1 MFTIKGYRRLN
12 AALAAVLLAAALP
25 LAGCGMSGGS
35 NSSSIKQQSYAD
47 DGLLGRTN
55 TNPHIP
61 GRHMALNYDN
71 DYKMMSTTIKNLNG
85 VAGSHVTFN
94 GADAYVTVKLKPGLD
109 AQQRQTVESQAATVL
124 RFNFPRYNIHVET
137 VEAKR

>member
-1 MFTIKGYRRLN
+1 MLKPTGFRLN
-12 AALAAVLLAAALP
+12 MLLAAALLAASLP
-25 LAGCGMSGGS
+25 IAGCGVSGGS

-47 DGLLGRTN
+47 DGLLGRTSSY
-55 TNPHIP
+55 PRIP

-85 VAGSHVTFN
+85 VAGSQVTFN

-109 AQQRQTVESQAATVL
+109 AKQRQTVESQATTVL
-124 RFNFPRYNIHVET
+124 RFNFPRYNIHVST
-137 VEAKR
+137 VGGR

>member
-1 MFTIKGYRRLN
+1 MFKFNGIRLKT
-12 AALAAVLLAAALP
+12 LLAALLLAASLP
-25 LAGCGMSGGS
+25 LAGCGVSGGS

-47 DGLLGRTN
+47 DGLLGRTSSYPN
-55 TNPHIP
+55 MP
-61 GRHMALNYDN
+61 GRHMTNNYDN
-71 DYKMMSTTIKNLNG
+71 DYKMMSVAIQNLNG

-94 GADAYVTVKLKPGLD
+94 GANAYVTVNLKPGLD

-137 VEAKR
+137 AGGGGR

>member
-1 MFTIKGYRRLN
+1 MLKPTGFRLN
-12 AALAAVLLAAALP
+12 MLLAAALLAASLP
-25 LAGCGMSGGS
+25 IAGCGVSGGS

-47 DGLLGRTN
+47 DGLLGRTSSY
-55 TNPHIP
+55 PRIP

-85 VAGSHVTFN
+85 VAGSQVTFN

-109 AQQRQTVESQAATVL
+109 AKQRQTVESQATTVL
-124 RFNFPRYNIHVET
+124 RFNFPRYNVHVST
-137 VEAKR
+137 VGGR